1 MLVDAA
7 NLYFRAYYALPES
20 ITAPDG
26 RPVNAVRGF
35 LDMSAA
41 LIERRRPTRWVA
53 CLDLDWRPAFRV
65 ALVPSYKAH
74 RVAEDGGEEVPATL
88 APQVPVLLGVLGALG
103 LCAAGAT
110 GFEADDVMA
119 TLAARDRAPVE
130 VVSGDRDMLA
140 LATDRVRVLYTGK
153 GLAKLEDLGPD
164 EVRAKYG
171 VPAEHYADFA
181 VLRGDP
187 SDGLPG
193 VPGVGEK
200 TAAALVSRFGP
211 VEEIVTAAQERRDGF
226 PAGASTKVLA
236 ARDYLAVAPGAVRPR
251 VDVELPELDDTLP
264 SEPADPD
271 RLSDLVAELGIG
283 SSVRR
288 LQQALA
294 ATQGLSRSTV

>member
-7 NLYFRAYYALPES
+7 NLYFRAFYAIPES

-26 RPVNAVRGF
+26 RPVNAIRGF

-74 RVAEDGGEEVPATL
+74 RMAKDGTEEIPPSL
-88 APQVPVLLGVLGALG
+88 AAQIPPLLDVLGAFG
-103 LCAAGAT
+103 LACAGAE

-119 TLAARDRAPVE
+119 TLAHRDSEPVE

-140 LATDRVRVLYTGK
+140 LATDRITVLYTGK
-153 GLAKLEDLGPD
+153 GIAKLEPMGPD
-164 EVRAKYG
+164 EVQAKYG
-171 VPAEHYADFA
+171 VPAAHYADFA

-193 VPGVGEK
+193 VAGIGEK
-200 TAAALVSRFGP
+200 TAAALVSRFGSI
-211 VEEIVTAAQERRDGF
+211 EDILAAAEAGEDGF
-226 PAGASTKVLA
+226 PAGAVNKIRA
-236 ARDYLAVAPGAVRPR
+236 ARDYLAVAPDAVRGRTDAPLDVIDDALYAEPR
-251 VDVELPELDDTLP
+251 DAARLKEL
-264 SEPADPD
+264 
-271 RLSDLVAELGIG
+271 AESLGIAN
-283 SSVRR
+283 SVER
-288 LQQALA
+288 LQKAITNA
-294 ATQGLSRSTV
+294 VG